1 MEREKTVI
9 HEYEVYH
16 RLMRDAQVYIGDS
29 LSDDIDLNDEKHQG
43 DWRDFPGDPIV
54 DVVFAR
60 SEYEAIK
67 EVAEETGYH
76 ESNLYAVEHV
86 VDAKV
91 STTGIGSDTDSLNG
105 RGRNGRSTEFRI
117 TGTSYDDGR
126 LSGIE
131 VTMPAKV
138 RVFLG
143 FDRMDNQWKALIMD
157 AESDDVRKVWDMD
170 LSRI

>member
-67 EVAEETGYH
+67 E
-76 ESNLYAVEHV
+76 
-86 VDAKV
+86 
-91 STTGIGSDTDSLNG
+91 GIGSDTDSLNG

-131 VTMPAKV
+131 VTMPAEV
-138 RVFLG
+138 RAFLG
-143 FDRMDNQWKALIMD
+143 FDRMDNQWKVLIMD